1 MKDVLL
7 YGTGADAMLNQMVD
21 QGMAQKTDNL
31 YICPN
36 GSVTECGEKP
46 WLRQTPT
53 TETPKSH
60 VTTAAIAAEQPSSST
75 KIPWYIYAIGAGIL
89 LIGGIL
95 IFDNN
100 KRK

>member
-7 YGTGADAMLNQMVD
+7 YGPAPTIAAVEEQRPLQEGETVEKVMKTGNTETVQDTSVFLP
-21 QGMAQKTDNL
+21 L
-31 YICPN
+31 YPAN
-36 GSVTECGEKP
+36 EKP
-46 WLRQTPT
+46 Q
-53 TETPKSH
+53 
-60 VTTAAIAAEQPSSST
+60 QSST

-95 IFDNN
+95 IFGNN

>member
-7 YGTGADAMLNQMVD
+7 YGTGADAMLKQMVD
-21 QGMAQKTDNL
+21 QGLARKTDTT
-31 YICPN
+31 YIDTDDSDPR
-36 GSVTECGEKP
+36 P

-53 TETPKSH
+53 TEEPKFH

-95 IFDNN
+95 IFGNN

>member
-21 QGMAQKTDNL
+21 QGMARKTDTI
-31 YICPN
+31 YICPD
-36 GSVTECGEKP
+36 GSATECGEKP
-46 WLRQTPT
+46 WLYQTPT
-53 TETPKSH
+53 TKEPKIPA
-60 VTTAAIAAEQPSSST
+60 TTAAIAAEQPSSST

-95 IFDNN
+95 IFGDN

>member
-21 QGMAQKTDNL
+21 QGMARKTDTI
-31 YICPN
+31 YIGAG
-36 GSVTECGEKP
+36 GSVTEGSGLP

-53 TETPKSH
+53 TEAPKIPA
-60 VTTAAIAAEQPSSST
+60 TTAAIAAEQPSSST

-95 IFDNN
+95 IFGNN

>member
-7 YGTGADAMLNQMVD
+7 YGP
-21 QGMAQKTDNL
+21 AQTIAAVEESLQEGETVEKVIKTDNTGTVQDTSFFLPL
-31 YICPN
+31 YPAN
-36 GSVTECGEKP
+36 EKP
-46 WLRQTPT
+46 QQST
-53 TETPKSH
+53 
-60 VTTAAIAAEQPSSST
+60 T

-95 IFDNN
+95 IFGNN